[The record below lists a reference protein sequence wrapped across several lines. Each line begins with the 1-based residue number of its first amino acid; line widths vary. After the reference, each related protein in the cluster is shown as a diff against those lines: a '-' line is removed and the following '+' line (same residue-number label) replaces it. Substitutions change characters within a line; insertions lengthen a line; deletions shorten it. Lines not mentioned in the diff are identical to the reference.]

1 MAWGSLGAGFA
12 FAAAGDLDTSFS
24 ADGVA
29 RTNLTGN
36 STIRDVAV
44 QTNGRIV
51 VVGNSDT
58 SNPDDPVIARYLT
71 VGILDP
77 AFGSSGVSEINSSTE
92 TPVNGVA
99 IRPTG
104 QIVTAGQ
111 FGAGT
116 MFVAQDVAA
125 GGVDHSFNSPS
136 GSNGSLWNAGAG
148 AGANDLVLTAGG
160 SAIAAGFA
168 VQDAGDD
175 NFAVLRV
182 SQDGTTL
189 THFGGSDGEDIS
201 AAAGNADDDDSAAA
215 VAIDP
220 NDGAIVVAGTVD
232 PTPADGGAN
241 DDKDVAVVRFT
252 SGGALDTDFSGDGIR
267 TVVDTGGNDT
277 AAAVA
282 VQDDGK
288 IVVAGTRTPIGGG
301 SDIDHFVLRLNAS
314 GTLNSSFGGTGT
326 GSRVQSEVSAPNS
339 GTALTLLP
347 DGRIVVGGET
357 EGGLTDWVLARYTSA
372 GLPDTSFDGDGSR
385 TYSFPGE
392 AASLS
397 SLALQTDG
405 KLVIGGDI
413 LLSAERDFAVGR
425 VLADN
430 PPPPILTGTTPAS
443 PANNNSPRI
452 LGSAEALS
460 TVALYA
466 NATCTPPT
474 VATGPAAG
482 LLSPGFLV
490 SVPDN
495 STTTFSATA
504 ANTSGTSACSTANVT
519 YSEVTP
525 PPPPPPTGTTP
536 ATTPTATPTVAKKCK
551 KAKKGAAAAKK
562 CKKKRK

>member
-1 MAWGSLGAGFA
+1 MAWGSLGAGYA

-29 RTNLTGN
+29 RTNLTGD

-51 VVGNSDT
+51 VVGNSDI

-71 VGILDP
+71 IGILDP

-148 AGANDLVLTAGG
+148 AGANDLALTASG
-160 SAIAAGFA
+160 SAIAAGYA

-175 NFAVLRV
+175 NFAVLRA

-189 THFGGSDGEDIS
+189 TNFGGSDGEDVS

-220 NDGAIVVAGTVD
+220 ADGAIVVAGKVD
-232 PTPADGGAN
+232 PTAADGATN
-241 DDKDVAVVRFT
+241 DDGDVAVARYT
-252 SGGALDTDFSGDGIR
+252 SAGVLDTGFSSDGIR
-267 TVVDTGGNDT
+267 TVNIGGKDS
-277 AAAVA
+277 AASVA
-282 VQDDGK
+282 VQLDGR
-288 IVVAGTRTPIGGG
+288 IVVAGTRGPIGAGTEF
-301 SDIDHFVLRLNAS
+301 DHFVLRLNDTGLLDS
-314 GTLNSSFGGTGT
+314 GFGGASTGF
-326 GSRVQSEVSAPNS
+326 RVQSEVSAPNT
-339 GTALTLLP
+339 GTALALLP

-357 EGGLTDWVLARYTSA
+357 LAGQSDWVLARYTST
-372 GLPDTSFDGDGSR
+372 GVPDTSFDGDGSQ

-397 SLALQTDG
+397 SLALQADG
-405 KLVIGGDI
+405 KVVIGGNI
-413 LLSAERDFAVGR
+413 LSTERDFAVGR
-425 VLADN
+425 VLADD
-430 PPPPILTGTTPAS
+430 PPPPTLTGTNPAS

-525 PPPPPPTGTTP
+525 LPPAPPAGAAP
-536 ATTPTATPTVAKKCK
+536 ATTPTAPPTVAKKCK
-551 KAKKGAAAAKK
+551 KAKKGAVAAKK
-562 CKKKRK
+562 CKKKK